1 MTSFHHCKITLK
13 AIKYQRRRLTISEC
27 SGNLNDNFQKLFV
40 AQSVVWKSCLVFPS
54 GQLIQVPEK
63 PSLGLSV
70 SDRES
75 TASEACDSSSER
87 SSHPPINPWLLVAS
101 NGASLFSCSHTSIC
115 GMKQL
120 IYVKNWKTLERKVK
134 VENLFL
140 KCISP
145 WLSSRLNSEAV
156 ALAQLGGVKQQRGSE
171 KPSSR
176 RCDKSVATECFT
188 WWNYGLV
195 HHL

>member
-40 AQSVVWKSCLVFPS
+40 AQSVVWKNCLVFPS

-63 PSLGLSV
+63 QSLGLSV

-120 IYVKNWKTLERKVK
+120 IYVKKLKNFGKKGESGKSLFKMYQPLTVFQ
-134 VENLFL
+134 VELRSGCFSTTGR
-140 KCISP
+140 CQTTA
-145 WLSSRLNSEAV
+145 WEWEA
-156 ALAQLGGVKQQRGSE
+156 KQ
-171 KPSSR
+171 
-176 RCDKSVATECFT
+176 
-188 WWNYGLV
+188 
-195 HHL
+195 